1 MYARLLHM
9 VFPTSSLQE
18 APTGHHL
25 HAYRYQHIGLTESEL
40 PTALCQI
47 WYSLVHIGSQNT
59 DSEERHNIEGAMR
72 VCLPASCRK
81 SFAQL
86 RTFCPIILR

>member
-1 MYARLLHM
+1 MYARLLHI
-9 VFPTSSLQE
+9 VSPTSSLQE

-47 WYSLVHIGSQNT
+47 WCSLVHIGSQNT

-72 VCLPASCRK
+72 VCLPASCRG